1 MISLDGR
8 VAMVTG
14 ASQGIGRACAVA
26 LAKAGAQVAL
36 AARNATKLAE
46 VAAEIE
52 AAGGKAMPFEMDLA
66 SEESIKA
73 VTKAVVAQYGKL
85 EILVNNGGITRDNL
99 MLRMKLADW
108 NAVLQTNLTGA
119 FLLTQAASSSMLKA
133 RWGRIINIS
142 SVVGETGQAGQAN
155 YAASKAGLIGLTMS
169 LARELASRNITVNA
183 VAPGYISTPMTDVL
197 ERSAAQRHVDA
208 DSAGSRGDAGGCGR
222 GGGVSR
228 LRPGGLHYGPRS
240 RRERRDAHGLVARAR
255 SAQKS

>member
-26 LAKAGAQVAL
+26 LA
-36 AARNATKLAE
+36 ARNATKLAE

-52 AAGGKAMPFEMDLA
+52 AAGGKAMAFEMDLA
-66 SEESIKA
+66 SEDSIKA

-197 ERSAAQRHVDA
+197 NDQQRSAMLTQIPLDRAGTPEDVAAAVVFLASDQASYITGHVLDVN
-208 DSAGSRGDAGGCGR
+208 GGMHMG
-222 GGGVSR
+222 
-228 LRPGGLHYGPRS
+228 
-240 RRERRDAHGLVARAR
+240 
-255 SAQKS
+255 

>member
-26 LAKAGAQVAL
+26 LARAGAQVAL
-36 AARNATKLAE
+36 AARNSAKLAE

-66 SEESIKA
+66 SEDSVKA
-73 VTKAVVAQYGKL
+73 VTKAVVAEYGKL

-197 ERSAAQRHVDA
+197 NDQQRSAMLTQIPLDRAGTPEDVASAVVFLASDQASYITGHVLDVN
-208 DSAGSRGDAGGCGR
+208 GGMHMG
-222 GGGVSR
+222 
-228 LRPGGLHYGPRS
+228 
-240 RRERRDAHGLVARAR
+240 
-255 SAQKS
+255 

>member
-36 AARNATKLAE
+36 AARNATKLRE

-52 AAGGKAMPFEMDLA
+52 AAGGRAMPFEMDLA
-66 SEESIKA
+66 SEDSIKA
-73 VTKAVVAQYGKL
+73 VTKAVVAHYGKI

-108 NAVLQTNLTGA
+108 NAVLNTNLTGA
-119 FLLTQAASSSMLKA
+119 FLLTQAVSSSMLKA

-142 SVVGETGQAGQAN
+142 SVVAETGQAGQAN

-169 LARELASRNITVNA
+169 LARELASRNITANA

-197 ERSAAQRHVDA
+197 TDQQRSAMLTQIPLDRAGTPEEVASAVVFLASDQASYITGHVLDVN
-208 DSAGSRGDAGGCGR
+208 GGMHMG
-222 GGGVSR
+222 
-228 LRPGGLHYGPRS
+228 
-240 RRERRDAHGLVARAR
+240 
-255 SAQKS
+255 

>member
-36 AARNATKLAE
+36 AARNAAKLAE

-66 SEESIKA
+66 SEDSIKA
-73 VTKAVVAQYGKL
+73 VTKAVVAHYGKI

-197 ERSAAQRHVDA
+197 NDQQRSAMLTQIPLDRAGTPEDVAGAVVFLASEQASYITGHVLDVN
-208 DSAGSRGDAGGCGR
+208 GGMHMG
-222 GGGVSR
+222 
-228 LRPGGLHYGPRS
+228 
-240 RRERRDAHGLVARAR
+240 
-255 SAQKS
+255 

>member
-14 ASQGIGRACAVA
+14 ASQGIGRACAVS

-36 AARNATKLAE
+36 AARNGAKLAE

-52 AAGGKAMPFEMDLA
+52 SLGGKAMPLEMDLA

-73 VTKAVVAQYGKL
+73 VTKAVVAQYGKI

-119 FLLTQAASSSMLKA
+119 FLLTQAAVSSMLKT

-197 ERSAAQRHVDA
+197 NDQQRSAMLTQIPLDRAGTPEDVASAVVFLASDQAGYITGHVLDVN
-208 DSAGSRGDAGGCGR
+208 GGMHMG
-222 GGGVSR
+222 
-228 LRPGGLHYGPRS
+228 
-240 RRERRDAHGLVARAR
+240 
-255 SAQKS
+255 

>member
-26 LAKAGAQVAL
+26 LARAGAQVAL
-36 AARNATKLAE
+36 AARNSAKLAE

-66 SEESIKA
+66 SEDSVKA

-197 ERSAAQRHVDA
+197 NDQQRSAMLTQIPLDRAGTPEDVASAVVFLASDQASYITGHVLDVN
-208 DSAGSRGDAGGCGR
+208 GGMHMG
-222 GGGVSR
+222 
-228 LRPGGLHYGPRS
+228 
-240 RRERRDAHGLVARAR
+240 
-255 SAQKS
+255 

>member
-36 AARNATKLAE
+36 AARNASKLAE

-52 AAGGKAMPFEMDLA
+52 AAGGKAMAFEMDLA
-66 SEESIKA
+66 SEDSIKT

-119 FLLTQAASSSMLKA
+119 FLLTQAACSSMLKA

-197 ERSAAQRHVDA
+197 NDQQRSAMLTQIPLDRAGTPQDVAGAVVFLASDQASYITGHVLDVN
-208 DSAGSRGDAGGCGR
+208 GGMHMG
-222 GGGVSR
+222 
-228 LRPGGLHYGPRS
+228 
-240 RRERRDAHGLVARAR
+240 
-255 SAQKS
+255 

>member
-26 LAKAGAQVAL
+26 LARAGAQVAL
-36 AARNATKLAE
+36 AARNSAKLAE

-66 SEESIKA
+66 SEDSIKA
-73 VTKAVVAQYGKL
+73 VAKAVVAQYGKL

-197 ERSAAQRHVDA
+197 NDQQRSVMLTQIPLDRAGTPEDVASAVVFLASDQASYITGHVLDVN
-208 DSAGSRGDAGGCGR
+208 GGMHMG
-222 GGGVSR
+222 
-228 LRPGGLHYGPRS
+228 
-240 RRERRDAHGLVARAR
+240 
-255 SAQKS
+255 

>member
-1 MISLDGR
+1 
-8 VAMVTG
+8 
-14 ASQGIGRACAVA
+14 
-26 LAKAGAQVAL
+26 
-36 AARNATKLAE
+36 
-46 VAAEIE
+46 
-52 AAGGKAMPFEMDLA
+52 MPFEMDLA
-66 SEESIKA
+66 SEDSIKA

-197 ERSAAQRHVDA
+197 NDQQRSAMLTQIPLDRAGTPEDVAAAVVFLASDQAGYITGHVLDVN
-208 DSAGSRGDAGGCGR
+208 GGMHMG
-222 GGGVSR
+222 
-228 LRPGGLHYGPRS
+228 
-240 RRERRDAHGLVARAR
+240 
-255 SAQKS
+255 

>member
-26 LAKAGAQVAL
+26 LARAGAQVAL

-52 AAGGKAMPFEMDLA
+52 AAGGKAMAFEMDLA
-66 SEESIKA
+66 SEDSIKA

-197 ERSAAQRHVDA
+197 NDQQRSAMLTQIPLDRAGTPEDVAAAVVFLASDQASYITGHVLDVN
-208 DSAGSRGDAGGCGR
+208 GGMHMG
-222 GGGVSR
+222 
-228 LRPGGLHYGPRS
+228 
-240 RRERRDAHGLVARAR
+240 
-255 SAQKS
+255 